1 MFRLAAAGIAAAL
14 LAACGGGGGGSEPAD
29 ARNGTYRVYGS
40 NGSQYTLTVD
50 FNEARYSMSGNG
62 INAAGAFSVDART
75 GAFTFG
81 GAARFRTSE
90 DLLVGSFDFGAGA
103 KPFIAARNFVT
114 SAADLTGNM
123 NNLGVVYDAGG
134 SADSRIYTSKWEGSK
149 LKACFQDAIQPVDA
163 CPDASVWTYDLS
175 VVGDEFVGV
184 EAARNETIRFRVA
197 RSGNTRIF
205 LRAEQG
211 SSGRTLR
218 VGLPSVAG
226 LTGGQFFGGTS
237 TSAWGNTSL
246 TPTSYQ
252 FNGFSV
258 SGAPLVDSATL
269 VAMASPTGMSVG
281 PRVSDNAALFVIH
294 SPALAAV
301 VGARGGPA
309 AGHMELSV
317 P

>member
-1 MFRLAAAGIAAAL
+1 MFRLVAAGIAAAL
-14 LAACGGGGGGSEPAD
+14 LGACGGGGESEPAD
-29 ARNGTYRVYGS
+29 PRNGTYHVYGS
-40 NGSQYTLTVD
+40 NGAQYTLTVD
-50 FNEARYSMSGNG
+50 FNEARYSMSGSG
-62 INAAGAFSVDART
+62 INTSGAFSVDART

-90 DLLVGSFDFGAGA
+90 DLLVGSFDFGSGA
-103 KPFIAARNFVT
+103 KPFIAARSFVT
-114 SAADLTGNM
+114 SAADLSGDV

-134 SADSRIYTSKWEGSK
+134 IADSRIYTSKWESGK
-149 LKACFQDAIQPVDA
+149 LKACLQDAIQPVDV
-163 CPDASVWTYDLS
+163 CPDASVWTFDLS

-211 SSGRTLR
+211 SSGRTFR
-218 VGLPSVAG
+218 VGLPSVGG
-226 LTGGQFFGGTS
+226 LAGGQFFGGTS
-237 TSAWGNTSL
+237 TGSWGSTSL
-246 TPTSYQ
+246 TSTSYQ

-258 SGAPLVDSATL
+258 SGASFVDSATL
-269 VAMASPTGMSVG
+269 VAMASPAGMSVG
-281 PRVSDNAALFVIH
+281 PRTSDNAALFVIH